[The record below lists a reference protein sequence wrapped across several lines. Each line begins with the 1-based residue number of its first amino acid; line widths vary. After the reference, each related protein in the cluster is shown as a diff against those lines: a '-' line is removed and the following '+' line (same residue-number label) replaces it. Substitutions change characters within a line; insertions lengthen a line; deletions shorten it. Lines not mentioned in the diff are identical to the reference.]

1 MSASDDPASGKVA
14 LRRVLG
20 FFPSVAFII
29 GIVIGTG
36 IFVSPTGI
44 LRGVDGSVGWAFTI
58 WITCAV
64 IAMCGALTYTELASS
79 FTKSG
84 GEFIFIKE
92 AFGPVLAFLRI
103 WTLVAILGP
112 ASIAVQSLTVA
123 NYLITPFMGDCNKE
137 DYYVPI
143 RLVAACVMCLITFI
157 NCLSVPV
164 SSHLQSFL
172 TVAKIMGLA
181 VLILTGMVLLFQGN
195 VDNFKNPFVVEDF
208 QPALLPSAF
217 YSGIFAYAGWDYI
230 TCVTEEIK
238 RPEKTVV
245 AMVVSLVFVTIVY
258 LLANTAYLTALT
270 PDEILSSDAVAAT
283 FAVRVLK
290 SWSWTIWIFVA
301 MSAAGN
307 LNGLLFT
314 RCRMFFVA
322 AREGYLPEVMSM
334 IHVRWKTP
342 LPAMV
347 VSLPL
352 SLLLLLVSDVY
363 VLIDFLT
370 SVDTAFTV
378 ITVLIVPYFRWKQ
391 PNRPTTYRVWLITP
405 VIFILFNMFVLL
417 MSFYST
423 PVRSTLGLVTTLFGL
438 VFYYFGCRWTNK
450 PRSVQNAIDS
460 SNQFLQKLCLSVR
473 QEVKTY

>member
-143 RLVAACVMCLITFI
+143 RLVAACVMCKYRLLYFSPLPLPSPPPQPSF
-157 NCLSVPV
+157 N
-164 SSHLQSFL
+164 QSD
-172 TVAKIMGLA
+172 GLA
-181 VLILTGMVLLFQGN
+181 HHLLS
-195 VDNFKNPFVVEDF
+195 
-208 QPALLPSAF
+208 ALCSNLRGA
-217 YSGIFAYAGWDYI
+217 
-230 TCVTEEIK
+230 VTLK
-238 RPEKTVV
+238 Q
-245 AMVVSLVFVTIVY
+245 
-258 LLANTAYLTALT
+258 ANLH
-270 PDEILSSDAVAAT
+270 
-283 FAVRVLK
+283 R
-290 SWSWTIWIFVA
+290 
-301 MSAAGN
+301 
-307 LNGLLFT
+307 
-314 RCRMFFVA
+314 
-322 AREGYLPEVMSM
+322 
-334 IHVRWKTP
+334 
-342 LPAMV
+342 
-347 VSLPL
+347 
-352 SLLLLLVSDVY
+352 
-363 VLIDFLT
+363 
-370 SVDTAFTV
+370 
-378 ITVLIVPYFRWKQ
+378 
-391 PNRPTTYRVWLITP
+391 ITP
-405 VIFILFNMFVLL
+405 KLSCYNYYVIHI
-417 MSFYST
+417 
-423 PVRSTLGLVTTLFGL
+423 
-438 VFYYFGCRWTNK
+438 
-450 PRSVQNAIDS
+450 
-460 SNQFLQKLCLSVR
+460 
-473 QEVKTY
+473 